1 METKRSAGSLALK
14 AVLALFFLFAVL
26 LPLIRMLS
34 NMATTDVGG
43 ILSNPQFHSAALHS
57 LLSSGTATLI
67 SVFLAFLLAWC
78 ITRSRIRFKEA
89 WCVMFTLPMLIPS
102 ISHGMGLVIL
112 FGSNGI
118 LTNWL
123 HLPFTIYGFGGI
135 VIGSVL
141 YSFPVAFLMLLDVL
155 KYEDGTAY
163 EAAAVLGI
171 SKGRQIRSL
180 LLPYLRKPLI
190 SVIFATF
197 TLIVTDYGVPLMVGG
212 KYMTLPVMMYNE
224 VTGLLDFG
232 EGSVIGACL
241 LIPAVAAFLIDLF
254 TKESNGQ
261 NFVTRPRSVAPG
273 RGRDVFCTLLCIV
286 AGVLILLP
294 IAAFVLLTFVRKYPV
309 DMSFTFQ
316 NILKTM
322 DQGAGDYLINSL
334 IIAFSV
340 ALIGTAV
347 SYLTAYLTARSR
359 GISSGLL
366 HLISITSLAIP
377 GMVLGLSYSLFFGG
391 SFLAGTLSIL
401 ILVNMVHFF
410 ASPYLMAYNSLGKLN
425 ENLEAV
431 GRTLG
436 IGRVRMVLRIFVPQT
451 RSTLWEMFSY
461 FFVNSMMTISAVSF
475 LSRRETMPLSLIINQ
490 FEKQMQ
496 LESIAFVSL
505 LILAVNLLMKG
516 IIALIRRRA
525 GKKEAA

>member
-1 METKRSAGSLALK
+1 
-14 AVLALFFLFAVL
+14 
-26 LPLIRMLS
+26 ML
-34 NMATTDVGG
+34 
-43 ILSNPQFHSAALHS
+43 
-57 LLSSGTATLI
+57 
-67 SVFLAFLLAWC
+67 
-78 ITRSRIRFKEA
+78 
-89 WCVMFTLPMLIPS
+89 FTLPMLIPS

-123 HLPFTIYGFGGI
+123 HLPSPFTAFGGI

-212 KYMTLPVMMYNE
+212 KYMTLPVMMYNG
-224 VTGLLDFG
+224 VTGLLDLG
-232 EGSVIGACL
+232 RRVIGACL

-322 DQGAGDYLINSL
+322 GSRRGRLSDKLPDHRLFRRLDRYGGFLSHRLSDSPFPRDILRAAPPHLHHFPSHPRYGAGPLLFLVLRRQLPGRDAVDPDSGEHGPFLRLPLSDGLQFLGQAQRKPGGCGPYPGYRPGTY
-334 IIAFSV
+334 
-340 ALIGTAV
+340 GTA
-347 SYLTAYLTARSR
+347 
-359 GISSGLL
+359 GICPSDPFHLVGNVFLFLRQL
-366 HLISITSLAIP
+366 HDDHFRR
-377 GMVLGLSYSLFFGG
+377 VLPEP
-391 SFLAGTLSIL
+391 AG
-401 ILVNMVHFF
+401 NRCRC
-410 ASPYLMAYNSLGKLN
+410 P
-425 ENLEAV
+425 
-431 GRTLG
+431 
-436 IGRVRMVLRIFVPQT
+436 
-451 RSTLWEMFSY
+451 
-461 FFVNSMMTISAVSF
+461 
-475 LSRRETMPLSLIINQ
+475 
-490 FEKQMQ
+490 
-496 LESIAFVSL
+496 
-505 LILAVNLLMKG
+505 
-516 IIALIRRRA
+516 
-525 GKKEAA
+525 

>member
-43 ILSNPQFHSAALHS
+43 ILSSPQFHSAALHS

-89 WCVMFTLPMLIPS
+89 WCVLFTLPMLIPS

-273 RGRDVFCTLLCIV
+273 RGRGCVLHPVVHCRGCADPAPYRGLCAV
-286 AGVLILLP
+286 DLCQKVPRRHVLHLPEHLKNHGSRRGRLSDKLPDHRLFRRLDRYGGFLSHRLSDSPFPRDILR
-294 IAAFVLLTFVRKYPV
+294 AAPPHLHHFPSHPRY
-309 DMSFTFQ
+309 
-316 NILKTM
+316 
-322 DQGAGDYLINSL
+322 GAGP
-334 IIAFSV
+334 
-340 ALIGTAV
+340 
-347 SYLTAYLTARSR
+347 
-359 GISSGLL
+359 LL
-366 HLISITSLAIP
+366 
-377 GMVLGLSYSLFFGG
+377 
-391 SFLAGTLSIL
+391 FL
-401 ILVNMVHFF
+401 
-410 ASPYLMAYNSLGKLN
+410 
-425 ENLEAV
+425 
-431 GRTLG
+431 
-436 IGRVRMVLRIFVPQT
+436 VLRRAASWQGRC
-451 RSTLWEMFSY
+451 RS
-461 FFVNSMMTISAVSF
+461 
-475 LSRRETMPLSLIINQ
+475 
-490 FEKQMQ
+490 
-496 LESIAFVSL
+496 
-505 LILAVNLLMKG
+505 
-516 IIALIRRRA
+516 
-525 GKKEAA
+525 

>member
-43 ILSNPQFHSAALHS
+43 ILSSPQFHSAALHS

-89 WCVMFTLPMLIPS
+89 WCVLFTLPMLIPS

-212 KYMTLPVMMYNE
+212 KYTTLPVMMYNE

-309 DMSFTFQ
+309 
-316 NILKTM
+316 
-322 DQGAGDYLINSL
+322 DYLINSL

-436 IGRVRMVLRIFVPQT
+436 IGRVRMVLRVFVPQT

>member
-1 METKRSAGSLALK
+1 M
-14 AVLALFFLFAVL
+14 
-26 LPLIRMLS
+26 
-34 NMATTDVGG
+34 
-43 ILSNPQFHSAALHS
+43 
-57 LLSSGTATLI
+57 
-67 SVFLAFLLAWC
+67 
-78 ITRSRIRFKEA
+78 
-89 WCVMFTLPMLIPS
+89 
-102 ISHGMGLVIL
+102 
-112 FGSNGI
+112 
-118 LTNWL
+118 
-123 HLPFTIYGFGGI
+123 
-135 VIGSVL
+135 
-141 YSFPVAFLMLLDVL
+141 
-155 KYEDGTAY
+155 
-163 EAAAVLGI
+163 
-171 SKGRQIRSL
+171 
-180 LLPYLRKPLI
+180 
-190 SVIFATF
+190 
-197 TLIVTDYGVPLMVGG
+197 
-212 KYMTLPVMMYNE
+212 
-224 VTGLLDFG
+224 
-232 EGSVIGACL
+232 
-241 LIPAVAAFLIDLF
+241 
-254 TKESNGQ
+254 
-261 NFVTRPRSVAPG
+261 
-273 RGRDVFCTLLCIV
+273 
-286 AGVLILLP
+286 
-294 IAAFVLLTFVRKYPV
+294 
-309 DMSFTFQ
+309 
-316 NILKTM
+316 
-322 DQGAGDYLINSL
+322 
-334 IIAFSV
+334 
-340 ALIGTAV
+340 IGTAV

-436 IGRVRMVLRIFVPQT
+436 IGRVRMVLRVFVPQT